1 MYYTKAR
8 KDRSGSFI
16 YDMIAALAYVYN
28 LNNNENSNNDNDN
41 DDNDNKVEYVYGGAC
56 GGSGGPNTQLL
67 FSQHRKLINAI
78 GLDEVFKITN
88 RYPQGIVKQKD
99 IRISKES
106 NTNTDTNTNTNNII
120 MSKLNSKNSN
130 YTQTEITQ
138 DFLIYLRSLVVIRKI
153 ESKDHEQQ
161 DKDQQDQGEVD
172 ENHDTTTNNNN
183 NKYKVVVHIRRGDV
197 TPCMTGPPTRSNKI
211 KISRY
216 TPNILFLNVLQQIIE
231 DNNTY
236 GMNLQPNEVTIFS
249 TSSTIQQYENFT
261 IFEKLGY
268 NIEIN
273 GPIENVWKRISS
285 PETKIVILSKS
296 SFSYVPALLASVNAT
311 TTTNT
316 KIIYTPFWMEAPTT
330 TTTATNRSS
339 ESFWDVVDQQILN
352 DAEVKMKELRSKF
365 CGSAK

>member
-1 MYYTKAR
+1 
-8 KDRSGSFI
+8 
-16 YDMIAALAYVYN
+16 MIAALAYVYN

-56 GGSGGPNTQLL
+56 GGSGGPNTKLL
-67 FSQHRKLINAI
+67 FSQHRKLIHAI

-99 IRISKES
+99 IRI
-106 NTNTDTNTNTNNII
+106 I
-120 MSKLNSKNSN
+120 
-130 YTQTEITQ
+130 
-138 DFLIYLRSLVVIRKI
+138 IRKI
-153 ESKDHEQQ
+153 ESKDYEQQ

-172 ENHDTTTNNNN
+172 ENYDTTTNNN

-197 TPCMTGPPTRSNKI
+197 TPCMTGPPTRSDKI

-216 TPNILFLNVLQQIIE
+216 TPNLLFLNVLQQII
-231 DNNTY
+231 DNKTY

-296 SFSYVPALLASVNAT
+296 SFSYVPALLASGDNATT

-330 TTTATNRSS
+330 TTTTTNRSS

-365 CGSAK
+365 CGSAKKNQISWSNDDDKVYDDDNYAP